1 MSGLD
6 SLYAMLAQP
15 VTAQLQPKRIVD
27 QVGGA
32 SANAAD
38 SHERPQSQ
46 LPPAL
51 HGRKRTFQDRRK
63 RVDMTHNKRRRATD
77 KVQATH
83 TTAIAELTDDMA
95 EMPPTQNGHIIDIE
109 V

>member
-6 SLYAMLAQP
+6 SLYAMQAKP
-15 VTAQLQPKRIVD
+15 VTAQLQPKRIVE
-27 QVGGA
+27 QPGGA

-38 SHERPQSQ
+38 SHESPQSQ

-51 HGRKRTFQDRRK
+51 PERKRATQDRRK
-63 RVDMTHNKRRRATD
+63 RVDMTRNKRRRATD
-77 KVQATH
+77 KVEAPC
-83 TTAIAELTDDMA
+83 TAKGELTDDMGA
-95 EMPPTQNGHIIDIE
+95 TPPSQRTHIIDIK